1 MSKDYI
7 FEPRPVF
14 SSHTPNLFLG
24 SYYIEDDFQADPS
37 MWADPLEDA
46 FVTNSG
52 MKEGKNEGGPEYLN
66 DFAAETV
73 LIGTDELDSL
83 EVIPQ
88 AYFWKWDNYDSHLQ
102 IPTEIS
108 EDNFE
113 FSAYERFLECAAG
126 YDSDDDPYF
135 LLVVDSFMDEGEDVD
150 IWAEEAD
157 WTRIQTTKRWWDIYD
172 LWMDHEGIE
181 FLLDKA
187 SDDHDWAMKN
197 SGDLQMIG
205 YEIPEPDDDD
215 YYWSMRQAENEGHWM
230 TFGRVDYNWATDPDD
245 VELTDEEFSIIDE
258 HIRNEIRYEIDT
270 DNLPGESDISSWTLS
285 LTPDEGEPYSIYYYW
300 GPAQTTGVNSA
311 EGIEAEVCPCGC
323 AMEGCVCSSSC
334 KGECLGAESIS
345 LEYSPQYQHELWR
358 KGDMRIVAD
367 YDEDFWNINME
378 GWFEDDEEYEQ
389 FKERVNKYGVYRLT
403 LEKENQ
409 GNWEWVDSL
418 GGTVPNENLKLMDI
432 AREQFEFN
440 EAESFSA
447 EMGDFVKDNEWIVF
461 GTKKTGGTTQ
471 GNQGIMLGRSPSLK
485 GAKKMMDNFGKKG
498 YGNRYA
504 TIGKRLKRQ
513 KALLG
518 GLLEA
523 EGSTDMRIPLEVLA
537 GRRAVLGFAGLD
549 DICWRCAEYG
559 DKISSHCKNCG
570 VCEECECAVDCESR
584 ETLGS
589 ETVMIAGKKNDKMY
603 SVAHIQGLQDKEGF
617 TPEAIIGGNEELDN
631 PLYAKIVEDGAK
643 KGLYENHAESFSA
656 EMLGNPVRKYEKTA
670 LHIHNFDA
678 FKRQSDLLSE
688 ETKRLYRLI
697 DTSKSVAESEA
708 IRRAITEVYNA
719 IDILHGGYWD
729 YGAESYDHVAAWLK
743 ENNLEPSD
751 IEGFT
756 PDGEVILKPFSQRAN
771 YKGIKITDKRA
782 ESFSAQSD
790 GVKRVCQR
798 NITQHCKN
806 YSLGWVNCPGCGQP
820 YTDEDVVTDETDY
833 KKFAESF
840 ADENCRENHLMC
852 DDCKGVCLDCHP
864 EADAGGDICKFCSG
878 ESIERYDAE
887 TFEAEYIHIY
897 DTTIT
902 EPEIL
907 KKLEGAGIKPTDY
920 YWLNEDTFG
929 LHINSSDADAF
940 QEEFNKK
947 DWTGLY
953 AFDAHWGVRF
963 KRAETFEAPYTGAG
977 SLMGITGDTDL
988 SSFTSKEL
996 TESSAIH
1003 GDFDTASLDY
1013 SGHQNIE
1020 VRAET
1025 ITIPGS
1031 PGFTLW
1037 EDMTPEERRARME
1050 STRANARAWQRSP
1063 EGKLDGAFED
1073 NEIIDENGDV
1083 VYDEDLMNA
1092 VFQVVKDHYT
1102 PKDAA
1107 AIFAK
1112 NKAAES
1118 DKYGGIYAEGR
1129 PCPIC
1134 GLNNMAENACGT
1146 PGNDMCND
1154 CCPKFGGC
1162 GHCPAETLLSPQEAL
1177 EVCEAGGAV
1186 YLKDYTDQPDDY
1198 DSFDYPIE
1206 DPEDIR
1212 MYIEEGLFD
1221 GPNAVT
1227 ILSEPRPMEASE
1239 RF

>member
-1 MSKDYI
+1 
-7 FEPRPVF
+7 
-14 SSHTPNLFLG
+14 
-24 SYYIEDDFQADPS
+24 
-37 MWADPLEDA
+37 
-46 FVTNSG
+46 
-52 MKEGKNEGGPEYLN
+52 
-66 DFAAETV
+66 
-73 LIGTDELDSL
+73 
-83 EVIPQ
+83 
-88 AYFWKWDNYDSHLQ
+88 
-102 IPTEIS
+102 
-108 EDNFE
+108 
-113 FSAYERFLECAAG
+113 
-126 YDSDDDPYF
+126 
-135 LLVVDSFMDEGEDVD
+135 
-150 IWAEEAD
+150 
-157 WTRIQTTKRWWDIYD
+157 
-172 LWMDHEGIE
+172 
-181 FLLDKA
+181 
-187 SDDHDWAMKN
+187 
-197 SGDLQMIG
+197 
-205 YEIPEPDDDD
+205 
-215 YYWSMRQAENEGHWM
+215 
-230 TFGRVDYNWATDPDD
+230 
-245 VELTDEEFSIIDE
+245 
-258 HIRNEIRYEIDT
+258 
-270 DNLPGESDISSWTLS
+270 
-285 LTPDEGEPYSIYYYW
+285 
-300 GPAQTTGVNSA
+300 
-311 EGIEAEVCPCGC
+311 
-323 AMEGCVCSSSC
+323 
-334 KGECLGAESIS
+334 
-345 LEYSPQYQHELWR
+345 
-358 KGDMRIVAD
+358 
-367 YDEDFWNINME
+367 
-378 GWFEDDEEYEQ
+378 
-389 FKERVNKYGVYRLT
+389 
-403 LEKENQ
+403 
-409 GNWEWVDSL
+409 
-418 GGTVPNENLKLMDI
+418 
-432 AREQFEFN
+432 
-440 EAESFSA
+440 
-447 EMGDFVKDNEWIVF
+447 
-461 GTKKTGGTTQ
+461 
-471 GNQGIMLGRSPSLK
+471 
-485 GAKKMMDNFGKKG
+485 
-498 YGNRYA
+498 
-504 TIGKRLKRQ
+504 
-513 KALLG
+513 
-518 GLLEA
+518 
-523 EGSTDMRIPLEVLA
+523 
-537 GRRAVLGFAGLD
+537 
-549 DICWRCAEYG
+549 
-559 DKISSHCKNCG
+559 
-570 VCEECECAVDCESR
+570 
-584 ETLGS
+584 
-589 ETVMIAGKKNDKMY
+589 
-603 SVAHIQGLQDKEGF
+603 
-617 TPEAIIGGNEELDN
+617 
-631 PLYAKIVEDGAK
+631 
-643 KGLYENHAESFSA
+643 
-656 EMLGNPVRKYEKTA
+656 MLGNPVRKYEKTA

-887 TFEAEYIHIY
+887 TFEA
-897 DTTIT
+897 
-902 EPEIL
+902 
-907 KKLEGAGIKPTDY
+907 
-920 YWLNEDTFG
+920 
-929 LHINSSDADAF
+929 
-940 QEEFNKK
+940 
-947 DWTGLY
+947 
-953 AFDAHWGVRF
+953 
-963 KRAETFEAPYTGAG
+963 PYTGAG

-1020 VRAET
+1020 VRAEY
-1025 ITIPGS
+1025 
-1031 PGFTLW
+1031 FL
-1037 EDMTPEERRARME
+1037 
-1050 STRANARAWQRSP
+1050 
-1063 EGKLDGAFED
+1063 
-1073 NEIIDENGDV
+1073 
-1083 VYDEDLMNA
+1083 
-1092 VFQVVKDHYT
+1092 
-1102 PKDAA
+1102 
-1107 AIFAK
+1107 
-1112 NKAAES
+1112 

>member
-537 GRRAVLGFAGLD
+537 GRRAVLGLGGLD

-559 DKISSHCKNCG
+559 DKIPSDCKNCG

-1020 VRAET
+1020 VRAEY
-1025 ITIPGS
+1025 
-1031 PGFTLW
+1031 FL
-1037 EDMTPEERRARME
+1037 
-1050 STRANARAWQRSP
+1050 
-1063 EGKLDGAFED
+1063 
-1073 NEIIDENGDV
+1073 
-1083 VYDEDLMNA
+1083 
-1092 VFQVVKDHYT
+1092 
-1102 PKDAA
+1102 
-1107 AIFAK
+1107 
-1112 NKAAES
+1112 